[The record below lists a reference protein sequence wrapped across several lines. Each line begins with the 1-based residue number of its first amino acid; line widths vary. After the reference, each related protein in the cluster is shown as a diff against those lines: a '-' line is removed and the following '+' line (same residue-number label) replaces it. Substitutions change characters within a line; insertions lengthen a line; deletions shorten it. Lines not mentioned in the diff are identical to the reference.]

1 MIQKPLNNWYA
12 IQVIAGQEKSI
23 CSKIL
28 MRVPVKA
35 YEDCFVPMVEFVYR
49 KEGKYVN
56 VVKPMFPGYLLV
68 VSDSIRE
75 FHNEIKKITDFKRI
89 IKTGADFTAIQPEE
103 VRMLMGFCD
112 DNKKIVLSE
121 GIIEGVQI
129 HIIKGPLKGY
139 EGLIRK
145 IDRHKRLAYVEI
157 NFFGTISRVKM
168 PLEIISKS

>member
-1 MIQKPLNNWYA
+1 MKDKPLDNWYA

-28 MRVPVKA
+28 TRVPTKA

-68 VSDSIRE
+68 VSDTIRE
-75 FHNEIKKITDFKRI
+75 FHDEIKKITDFKRI
-89 IKTGADFTAIQPEE
+89 IKTGADFTSIKPEE

-112 DNKKIVLSE
+112 NDKTIGLSE
-121 GIIEGVQI
+121 GIIEGSQI
-129 HIIKGPLKGY
+129 HITKGPLKGY

-145 IDRHKRLAYVEI
+145 IDRHKRVAYIEL
-157 NFFGTISRVKM
+157 NSFGAVTKVRM